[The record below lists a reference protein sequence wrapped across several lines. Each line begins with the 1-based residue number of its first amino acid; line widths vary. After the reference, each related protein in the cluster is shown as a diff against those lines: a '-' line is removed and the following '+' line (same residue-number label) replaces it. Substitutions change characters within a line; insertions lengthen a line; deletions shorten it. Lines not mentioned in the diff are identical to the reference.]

1 MRNRSFFVV
10 ICYNLVMNKPEFETY
25 ERPNGHDEF
34 VEWLK
39 ILPIK
44 DRAKMLQVISDT
56 QEQGL
61 LVAQRMTWVKKIDG
75 QKNIYELRSK
85 VSTNIQ
91 RALYFH
97 VEDSKYII
105 THGFT
110 KKTQKTQKTPTSEI
124 KHALDLRKEWEN
136 QYEN

>member
-1 MRNRSFFVV
+1 MK
-10 ICYNLVMNKPEFETY
+10 KPEFESY

-34 VEWLK
+34 DEWLQE
-39 ILPIK
+39 LPKK

-56 QEQGL
+56 EEQGL
-61 LVAQRMTWVKKIDG
+61 LVAQRMTWVKKIEG
-75 QKNIYELRSK
+75 EKNLYELRSK
-85 VSTNIQ
+85 VAKNIQ

-110 KKTQKTQKTPTSEI
+110 KKTQKTPSSEI
-124 KHALDLRKEWEN
+124 DHALELRKEWRAH
-136 QYEN
+136 YEN